1 MLMEEG
7 YPMVKAIAHR
17 GFSSRYPEN
26 TMLAFSRALEL
37 GADGAEFDVQLTK
50 DGIPV
55 IFHDES
61 LARITGDSRLVKDL
75 TLFELQP
82 FDLSYRFQGEC
93 PAQRIPTLEEY
104 FELVRSRDFLSI
116 LEFKTA
122 IFEYDGIEEKVIDLI
137 RAFDL
142 GDRIILSSFNHYTLQ
157 RCKAIAPELP
167 CGILYECRI
176 AEPQTYCKQLGMQYL
191 HPDYRF
197 LDDAELAKYER
208 AGIRT
213 SPWTVD
219 EDDDIRYLLGQENI
233 FAIMSNRPDR
243 LLALREGNSR

>member
-1 MLMEEG
+1 
-7 YPMVKAIAHR
+7 MVKAIAHR

-26 TMLAFSRALEL
+26 TMLAFERALAL

-50 DGIPV
+50 DGVPV
-55 IFHDES
+55 VIHDES
-61 LARITGDSRLVKDL
+61 LQRTAGDSRLVKDL
-75 TLFELQP
+75 TLAELRQL
-82 FDLSYRFQGEC
+82 DVSYRFAGTV

-104 FELVRSRDFLSI
+104 CSLVKDRDFWSI

-122 IFEYDGIEEKVIDLI
+122 IFEYDGIERQVIDMI
-137 RAFDL
+137 RRFGL
-142 GDRIILSSFNHYTLQ
+142 EERIVLSSFNHYTLL

-176 AEPQTYCKQLGMQYL
+176 AEPQDYCRRLGMQYL

-197 LDDAELAKYER
+197 LDDAELQKYER
-208 AGIRT
+208 AGVMA

-219 EDDDIRYLLGQENI
+219 GESDIRYLLGQSDI
-233 FAIMSNRPDR
+233 FAIMSNKPD
-243 LLALREGNSR
+243 LVLALRDGK